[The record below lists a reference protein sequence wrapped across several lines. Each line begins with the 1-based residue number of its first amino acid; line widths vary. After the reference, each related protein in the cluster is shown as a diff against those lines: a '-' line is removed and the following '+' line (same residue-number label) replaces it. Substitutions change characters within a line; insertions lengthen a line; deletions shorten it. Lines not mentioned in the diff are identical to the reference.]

1 MLFEKDAVHYSQA
14 VKDGR
19 MTSRQ
24 LVEETI
30 ENIEKL
36 NPLLNAVIYKY
47 YDSARERADFL
58 DQKLSAMNE
67 IEKEN
72 LSPFYGVPLLLKDIG
87 QFWKGSVTSS
97 GSKLLLDQVAEHT
110 DTAVQ
115 MAHDAGLIFI
125 GRSNIPEFG
134 LKTVSDSK
142 YFGPVRNPVH
152 LDYNPG
158 GSSGGAAA
166 AVKSGM
172 VPLATASDAGGS
184 IRVPASDTGLIGLKP
199 SRGRVAEGPSFY
211 RPVNGLATN
220 LVLARSVRDVF
231 HALKTVQKDQ
241 ITNPHRLPVIKETEL
256 KKLDR
261 PLKIAYT
268 TDHPRGLQNSKQAH
282 EAMVETVSILKGLGH
297 HVEETIQEFDGNEV
311 MKAYYICMT
320 VETGKI
326 LRKLEK
332 SGTPIHFE
340 DVDPLTWATYQ
351 AAPQIPAFDFSDVAE
366 YQDLLFEHM
375 ETFFQSYD
383 LLLTPAVSDVV
394 AKNED
399 LIYPDDLL
407 EKIRTIG
414 DHCYPVM
421 VDILYEAFDFTY
433 LRTSYSQLA
442 NLTGQPALSL
452 PVYEN
457 KYGLPLG
464 SQFMAKRG
472 DEYLLLQLAKQL
484 EDRGHLKSGIARL

>member
-58 DQKLSAMNE
+58 DPKLSAMNE

-97 GSKLLLDQVAEHT
+97 GSKFLLDQVAEHT

-115 MAHDAGLIFI
+115 MTHDAGLIFI

-211 RPVNGLATN
+211 RPVNG
-220 LVLARSVRDVF
+220 
-231 HALKTVQKDQ
+231 
-241 ITNPHRLPVIKETEL
+241 PGPV
-256 KKLDR
+256 
-261 PLKIAYT
+261 
-268 TDHPRGLQNSKQAH
+268 
-282 EAMVETVSILKGLGH
+282 
-297 HVEETIQEFDGNEV
+297 
-311 MKAYYICMT
+311 
-320 VETGKI
+320 
-326 LRKLEK
+326 
-332 SGTPIHFE
+332 
-340 DVDPLTWATYQ
+340 
-351 AAPQIPAFDFSDVAE
+351 
-366 YQDLLFEHM
+366 
-375 ETFFQSYD
+375 
-383 LLLTPAVSDVV
+383 
-394 AKNED
+394 
-399 LIYPDDLL
+399 
-407 EKIRTIG
+407 
-414 DHCYPVM
+414 
-421 VDILYEAFDFTY
+421 
-433 LRTSYSQLA
+433 
-442 NLTGQPALSL
+442 
-452 PVYEN
+452 
-457 KYGLPLG
+457 G
-464 SQFMAKRG
+464 S
-472 DEYLLLQLAKQL
+472 
-484 EDRGHLKSGIARL
+484 

>member
-1 MLFEKDAVHYSQA
+1 
-14 VKDGR
+14 
-19 MTSRQ
+19 
-24 LVEETI
+24 
-30 ENIEKL
+30 
-36 NPLLNAVIYKY
+36 
-47 YDSARERADFL
+47 
-58 DQKLSAMNE
+58 
-67 IEKEN
+67 
-72 LSPFYGVPLLLKDIG
+72 
-87 QFWKGSVTSS
+87 
-97 GSKLLLDQVAEHT
+97 
-110 DTAVQ
+110 
-115 MAHDAGLIFI
+115 
-125 GRSNIPEFG
+125 
-134 LKTVSDSK
+134 
-142 YFGPVRNPVH
+142 
-152 LDYNPG
+152 
-158 GSSGGAAA
+158 
-166 AVKSGM
+166 
-172 VPLATASDAGGS
+172 
-184 IRVPASDTGLIGLKP
+184 
-199 SRGRVAEGPSFY
+199 
-211 RPVNGLATN
+211 
-220 LVLARSVRDVF
+220 
-231 HALKTVQKDQ
+231 
-241 ITNPHRLPVIKETEL
+241 
-256 KKLDR
+256 
-261 PLKIAYT
+261 
-268 TDHPRGLQNSKQAH
+268 
-282 EAMVETVSILKGLGH
+282 MVETVSILKGLGH
-297 HVEETIQEFDGNEV
+297 HVEETIQEFDGNEF

-326 LRKLEK
+326 IRKLEQ

-366 YQDLLFEHM
+366 YQDLLFEYM

-407 EKIRTIG
+407 DKIRTIG

-452 PVYEN
+452 PLYEN
-457 KYGLPLG
+457 KYGMPLG

>member
-1 MLFEKDAVHYSQA
+1 
-14 VKDGR
+14 
-19 MTSRQ
+19 
-24 LVEETI
+24 
-30 ENIEKL
+30 
-36 NPLLNAVIYKY
+36 
-47 YDSARERADFL
+47 
-58 DQKLSAMNE
+58 
-67 IEKEN
+67 
-72 LSPFYGVPLLLKDIG
+72 
-87 QFWKGSVTSS
+87 
-97 GSKLLLDQVAEHT
+97 
-110 DTAVQ
+110 
-115 MAHDAGLIFI
+115 
-125 GRSNIPEFG
+125 
-134 LKTVSDSK
+134 
-142 YFGPVRNPVH
+142 
-152 LDYNPG
+152 
-158 GSSGGAAA
+158 
-166 AVKSGM
+166 
-172 VPLATASDAGGS
+172 
-184 IRVPASDTGLIGLKP
+184 
-199 SRGRVAEGPSFY
+199 
-211 RPVNGLATN
+211 
-220 LVLARSVRDVF
+220 
-231 HALKTVQKDQ
+231 
-241 ITNPHRLPVIKETEL
+241 
-256 KKLDR
+256 
-261 PLKIAYT
+261 
-268 TDHPRGLQNSKQAH
+268 
-282 EAMVETVSILKGLGH
+282 MVETVSILKGLGH

-326 LRKLEK
+326 IRKLEQ

-351 AAPQIPAFDFSDVAE
+351 TAPQIPAFDFSDVAE
-366 YQDLLFEHM
+366 YQDLLFEYM

-399 LIYPDDLL
+399 LIYPDDLFD
-407 EKIRTIG
+407 KIRTIG